1 MKKTILYSGIFSL
14 ILLCVIGFYTSNNKQ
29 TEGIA
34 YASNDNNK
42 VKVTDP
48 ILKNYVNYSL
58 QNWSGSDTVNYYYK
72 ANKNIK
78 HIEVRPSKDEDV
90 SIEISKIKNAPL
102 NEYNHIVKI
111 TFPNRIVILNE
122 NQKLNTT
129 DTLTYKVNIN
139 QFGMKEMLNDSDNR
153 MIKLIKYDHK
163 EKPLR

>member
-14 ILLCVIGFYTSNNKQ
+14 ILLCFIGFYTSDNKQ
-29 TEGIA
+29 TEGVT
-34 YASNDNNK
+34 YAAADNNT

-48 ILKNYVNYSL
+48 ILKNYINASL
-58 QNWSGSDTVNYYYK
+58 QNWTDSDTPNYYNQNK
-72 ANKNIK
+72 KNIK

-90 SIEISKIKNAPL
+90 SIEISKIKNATL

-111 TFPNRIVILNE
+111 TFANRLIILNE
-122 NQKLNTT
+122 KQKLNTT

-163 EKPLR
+163 EKALR